1 MGFFKQVEGE
11 AAVVVENGV
20 YKQVDVYTRDGVL
33 YAKSA
38 GGFVKLYAD
47 GSTTKAKLRLETLSW
62 EGALFRGS
70 LGRLLVEPRDG
81 AKAID
86 APARQKLLGAS

>member
-20 YKQVDVYTRDGVL
+20 YRQVDVYTRDGVL

-62 EGALFRGS
+62 DGDLFRGA
-70 LGRLLVEPRDG
+70 LGHLLVEPRDG

>member
-11 AAVVVENGV
+11 AAVLVENGV
-20 YKQVDVYTRDGVL
+20 YKQVDLYTRDGTL
-33 YAKSA
+33 YAKTA

-47 GSTTKAKLRLETLSW
+47 GATTKAKLRIETISW
-62 EGALFRGS
+62 EGALYKDG
-70 LGRLLVEPRDG
+70 LGRLLAESRDG

-86 APARQKLLGAS
+86 APTRQKLLT